1 MSVFVDTGVF
11 FAHHDTDAA
20 RHDHAVDAFD
30 ALLDGEYGQPYTND
44 YVFDETV
51 TLTRART
58 GSFEAAN
65 TVASRILGEEP
76 FPRVFELLHVQ
87 PDDVHASL
95 EAFRRYDDHDLSFTD
110 ASIVALCESHGIDA
124 VLSFDTDFD
133 GLIDRIEPG
142 Y

>member
-1 MSVFVDTGVF
+1 MSIFVDTGVF

-20 RHDHAVDAFD
+20 RHDQAVTAFD
-30 ALLDGEYGQPYTND
+30 ELLDGAYGQPYTND

-58 GSFEAAN
+58 GSVEAAN
-65 TVASRILGEEP
+65 TVADRMLGEAS
-76 FPRVFELLHVQ
+76 FPQVFELLHVH

-95 EAFRRYDDHDLSFTD
+95 DTFRQYDEHDLSFTD
-110 ASIVALCESHGIDA
+110 ASIIAQCEARGIDG

-133 GLIDRIEPG
+133 GLIDRIDPG
-142 Y
+142 G

>member
-20 RHDHAVDAFD
+20 RHEDAVDAFD

-44 YVFDETV
+44 YVLDETV

-58 GSFEAAN
+58 GSIEAAT
-65 TVASRILGEEP
+65 TVASRILGDEP
-76 FPRVFELLHVQ
+76 FPCVIDLLHVQ

-95 EAFRRYDDHDLSFTD
+95 AAFRRYDDHDLSFTD
-110 ASIVALCESHGIDA
+110 ASILALCESRGIDA

-133 GLIDRIEPG
+133 GLVDRIEPG
-142 Y
+142 S